1 MQFFVQYSQDELK
14 KVRLMLIKR
23 YGKGF
28 PQECVNDNCVNPKVS
43 VLHFFCLV
51 CVEFLSGNIDYSKSV

>member
-1 MQFFVQYSQDELK
+1 MK

-43 VLHFFCLV
+43 RQRKKNKKNLKIM
-51 CVEFLSGNIDYSKSV
+51 FLIFDL